1 MYHKKSVEQKLSVCI
16 VTYPLGNASGSYYNL
31 IINLLKILSPLV
43 HKIFL
48 ITANFPEKEIENP
61 KVHIINLKYKNNK
74 FFFVKIISY
83 LAMQIQISYNL
94 AKVNKKINGCV
105 FLLSSDC
112 LLLPVIMAR
121 MLGSEAVLTAVAPAS
136 IRARYEG
143 LNVHS
148 IVAPILELL
157 MLKLSSKI
165 MVESPHVATFMELS
179 KYQNK
184 IWSEGC
190 LFILDDAFKPTNK
203 ISERKNIVGY
213 IGRLSEEKGVLNFVK
228 TIPEIIKERDDLE
241 FLIGGDGQ
249 LRNEIEAYLDENN
262 LNSKVKL
269 VGWIPHDKL
278 PDYMNELK
286 LLVLPSYTE
295 GLPNIMLEAMAC
307 ETSVLATPVGGV
319 PDLIE
324 DEETGFILENNSPEC
339 IAKNVIRALNH
350 ADLDRIVKNAREL
363 IEKDFTYEAAV
374 ERYRKILE
382 GF

>member
-1 MYHKKSVEQKLSVCI
+1 MIEKGQGLPKICV
-16 VTYPLGNASGSYYNL
+16 VTYPLQEASGSYYNL
-31 IINLLKILSPLV
+31 IIHLLEVLSPLV
-43 HKIFL
+43 HRIFL
-48 ITANFPEKEIENP
+48 ITGNFPEKQIKNT
-61 KVHIINLKYKNNK
+61 KVHIINLEYKSK
-74 FFFVKIISY
+74 KTILKKILPY
-83 LAMQIQISYNL
+83 LVIQIQISHNL
-94 AKVNKKINGCV
+94 AKINKKINGCV
-105 FLLSSDC
+105 FILSGT
-112 LLLPVIMAR
+112 LLLPTLVAKILR
-121 MLGSEAVLTAVAPAS
+121 KKTVLTALAPAS
-136 IRARYEG
+136 ERAKYG
-143 LNVHS
+143 NAYLYSKV
-148 IVAPILELL
+148 IAILELFT
-157 MLKLSSKI
+157 LKLADKI
-165 MVESPHVATFMELS
+165 AVEAPNVVSFMKLN

-184 IWSEGC
+184 IWGEGC

-269 VGWIPHDKL
+269 VGWIPHVKL

-324 DEETGFILENNSPEC
+324 DEETGFIMENNSPEC
-339 IAKNVIRALNH
+339 LAKNVERALEH
-350 ADLDRIVKNAREL
+350 PDIEKIVKNARKLVE
-363 IEKDFTYEAAV
+363 EKYTYEAAV
-374 ERYRKILE
+374 ERYRRILE
-382 GF
+382 TAL